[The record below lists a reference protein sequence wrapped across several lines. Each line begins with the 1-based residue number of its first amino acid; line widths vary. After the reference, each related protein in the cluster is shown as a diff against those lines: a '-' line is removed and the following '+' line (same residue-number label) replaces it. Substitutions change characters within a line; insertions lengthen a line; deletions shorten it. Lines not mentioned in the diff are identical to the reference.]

1 MNKRYKKYLA
11 LVGYFFIIIKKGV
24 RRGKLNNNKKNPIN
38 IKFFATVGLTAF
50 LTFVACICVFFLI
63 LRYDGVVDTWH
74 KVLSA
79 GQPIIIGLVLAY
91 LLNPILKKI
100 EYLFDKYTAKKI
112 KNEAKRKKMAR
123 GAGIIGSIIVLIAS
137 ISLLLSL
144 VLPALI
150 SNITSLTRT
159 LPGQWNKIL
168 QSAQNMKISDTFF
181 GASMENMMTEAITYV
196 RNWAQSEVLSVL
208 QKFLTQITSGAMS
221 LAMTCLNIFIG
232 LIVMVYVM
240 GIKEKLVGQCK
251 MIIYTVFKTKRANVI
266 VDVLHKANEIFSG
279 FISGKIIDSVI
290 VGIICYI
297 GCLILSMPNATLVA
311 VMIGV
316 TNVIPMFGPYI
327 GTVPSIIIV
336 AIQSP
341 IHAVYLLIFLIIL
354 QQVDG
359 NIIGPKIIGS
369 STGLSSFW
377 VMFAILIGS
386 GLFGFI
392 GMLISV
398 PVFAVIYDIIKRIV
412 HYILERKKLPLKAE
426 DYTEVLRI
434 EDSDS

>member
-1 MNKRYKKYLA
+1 MDNK
-11 LVGYFFIIIKKGV
+11 
-24 RRGKLNNNKKNPIN
+24 NKNSMN
-38 IKFFATVGLTAF
+38 IKLFATIGLTVF
-50 LTFVACICVFFLI
+50 LTFVACISVFFLI
-63 LRYDGVVDTWH
+63 LRYDGVADTWGRIT
-74 KVLSA
+74 SA

-100 EYLFDKYTAKKI
+100 EHLFDKCTAKKI
-112 KNEAKRKKMAR
+112 KNEKNRKKMAR
-123 GAGIIGSIIVLIAS
+123 AVGIIGSIVVLIAA
-137 ISLLLSL
+137 IGLLLSL

-150 SNITSLTRT
+150 SNISSLTRT
-159 LPGQWNKIL
+159 LPGQWNNIL
-168 QSAQNMKISDTFF
+168 MYAQYMKISDTFL
-181 GASMENMMTEAITYV
+181 GASVENMMTEAINYA

-208 QKFLTQITSGAMS
+208 QKFLSQITSGAMS
-221 LAMTCLNIFIG
+221 LAITCLNVFIG

-240 GIKEKLVGQCK
+240 GIKEKLVGQSK
-251 MIIYTVFKTKRANVI
+251 MIIYTIFKTKRANVI

-297 GCLILSMPNATLVA
+297 GCLLLSMPNATLVA
-311 VMIGV
+311 VIIGV

-327 GTVPSIIIV
+327 GTVPSLILV
-336 AIQSP
+336 AIESP
-341 IHAVYLLIFLIIL
+341 IHAIYLLIFLIIL
-354 QQVDG
+354 QQIDG

-412 HYILERKKLPLKAE
+412 HYVLEKKKLPLKAE
-426 DYTEVLRI
+426 AYASVVRI
-434 EDSDS
+434 EDSDE